1 MAAAAAAMTTTE
13 PCATRFTPPFC
24 PNPNCPFHRGF
35 SPRWRFKRAGFFR
48 RRVPPHRIQR
58 FTCLRCRRSFSSQ
71 TFHSTYYLKRPD
83 VLPQLFFKTVG
94 GMANRQLARDLHV
107 APATVDR
114 QLSRLGRH
122 CLLLHT
128 RLSARARLQGPLV
141 LDGFE
146 SFEFSQYHPFHHHLL
161 VEADTGFWWSFG
173 DSPLRR
179 KGRMTDRQKR
189 RRDQLEARLGRP
201 DPRAVQKDVHHLLQP
216 VLDRQADVTLRSDN
230 HRAYPRA
237 FRGLACRIR
246 HQVTSSRQRRD
257 AHNPLFE
264 VNLLDLLIRHSQ
276 ANHRR
281 ETIAWSKRRQASA
294 ERLAVLL
301 VWRNYVKWR
310 WEKRGRQTPAM
321 VKGLLRHRL
330 TVEAILKLRLF
341 RTRIALPQRWAQYYD
356 RRVVTA
362 ALSVNRRHE
371 LTYAY

>member
-1 MAAAAAAMTTTE
+1 MDTLAAPPAA
-13 PCATRFTPPFC
+13 FTPPFC

-35 SPRWRFKRAGFFR
+35 AALWRWKRAGCFR
-48 RRVPPHRIQR
+48 RLAPPHRIQR
-58 FTCLRCRRSFSSQ
+58 FTCLACRRSFSSQ
-71 TFHSTYYLKRPD
+71 TFHTTYYLKRPD

-94 GMANRQLARDLHV
+94 GMANRQLARDLRV

-114 QLSRLGRH
+114 QLARLGRH
-122 CLLLHT
+122 CLLLH
-128 RLSARARLQGPLV
+128 ARLCARTRPQGDLV

-161 VEADTGFWWSFG
+161 VEADTGFWWSFS

-179 KGRMTDRQKR
+179 KGRMTDPQKR

-201 DPRAVQKDVHHLLQP
+201 DPQAVPKDVHHLLQT
-216 VLDRQADVTLRSDN
+216 VLDGQAAVTLRSDD

-237 FRGLACRIR
+237 CRGLRCRIR

-257 AHNPLFE
+257 AANPLFE
-264 VNLLDLLIRHSQ
+264 ANLLDLLIRHSQ
-276 ANHRR
+276 AGHRR
-281 ETIAWSKRRQASA
+281 ETIAWPKRRQGSA

-321 VKGLLRHRL
+321 LKGLLKHRL
-330 TVEAILKLRLF
+330 TVAEILQERLF
-341 RTRIALPQRWAQYYD
+341 RTRIPLPQRWAEYYD
-356 RRVVTA
+356 RRVETA
-362 ALSVNRRHE
+362 ALPVNRRHE
-371 LTYAY
+371 LKYAY